1 MDNFDNVLVIDA
13 DGHVS
18 EGDIDFAKRLPDKWR
33 SQAPIK
39 VKDNLGYT
47 RNLIEGR
54 IWSPSQGPA
63 PGVTGPFTEKARKSR
78 PGMTDPLARLK
89 DMD

>member
-1 MDNFDNVLVIDA
+1 MCP
-13 DGHVS
+13 

-54 IWSPSQGPA
+54 IWSPL
-63 PGVTGPFTEKARKSR
+63 SR
-78 PGMTDPLARLK
+78 PGSGQ
-89 DMD
+89 